1 MDQNLSNLKFFA
13 PYFFCL
19 EPQSEETEGESQTE
33 IQQKTAAEIYQGKFS
48 IGHVQSFRV
57 EKR

>member
-1 MDQNLSNLKFFA
+1 M
-13 PYFFCL
+13 

-48 IGHVQSFRV
+48 IGHVQSFQV